1 VVAYINQLVAPATYI
16 VKDAYTT
23 KHNGARHFYA
33 RQTANDLEIIN
44 ADLNINVWQK
54 KVLSVGNSFFK
65 GPTPPTTVPQLQSS
79 MALQSLGKFLGHFFE
94 STDLII
100 TDFVNG
106 GEFKHIIK
114 GYPGAIKDVK
124 SRLAYVQVDY
134 GTKLELVWEFELDV
148 HDHWWNTFVST
159 TTGDIIALFDWVD
172 DATYQ
177 GYPIG
182 TNDPDDGP
190 REVIVNPEVSNASP
204 LGWHNQGDDAEF
216 TLTIGN
222 NAYAQENWSGGSA
235 WLNNYRPNGGS
246 ILSFRYPFNEN
257 QEPDTNIDASVTN
270 LFYWNNLIHDIFYQY
285 GFDEVS
291 GNFQENNFNRGGLGN
306 DAVQANAQDGSGYNN
321 ANFATPPDGQ
331 RPRMRMYVWTYTNP
345 YRDGDF
351 DQGIIIH
358 EYAHGISNRLTG
370 GPGNVNC
377 LNTAEAGGMGE
388 GWGDF
393 FGTAIRQRPEYNRN
407 DIFGLATY
415 DIDDDWGIRNYPY
428 TSQMNINPETYNYI
442 TRAGY
447 GGVHAKGAVW
457 CGILWEVY
465 WNLVESLQFSD
476 NWYLGEGGNN
486 VILRDV
492 IDGMKIQPC
501 NPTFVSAR
509 DAILQADMVNHGGE
523 NFCDLWQ
530 GFAKRGLGVGAVA
543 GGTESFQTPPQ
554 CAQ

>member
-1 VVAYINQLVAPATYI
+1 
-16 VKDAYTT
+16 
-23 KHNGARHFYA
+23 
-33 RQTANDLEIIN
+33 
-44 ADLNINVWQK
+44 
-54 KVLSVGNSFFK
+54 
-65 GPTPPTTVPQLQSS
+65 
-79 MALQSLGKFLGHFFE
+79 
-94 STDLII
+94 
-100 TDFVNG
+100 
-106 GEFKHIIK
+106 
-114 GYPGAIKDVK
+114 
-124 SRLAYVQVDY
+124 
-134 GTKLELVWEFELDV
+134 
-148 HDHWWNTFVST
+148 
-159 TTGDIIALFDWVD
+159 
-172 DATYQ
+172 
-177 GYPIG
+177 
-182 TNDPDDGP
+182 
-190 REVIVNPEVSNASP
+190 VI
-204 LGWHNQGDDAEF
+204 
-216 TLTIGN
+216 
-222 NAYAQENWSGGSA
+222 
-235 WLNNYRPNGGS
+235 
-246 ILSFRYPFNEN
+246 EN
-257 QEPDTNIDASVTN
+257 QQPDLYIDAATSN
-270 LFYWNNLIHDIFYQY
+270 LFYWNNIIHDVFYQY

-345 YRDGDF
+345 YRDGDL
-351 DQGIIIH
+351 DAGIIVH

-415 DIDDDWGIRNYPY
+415 DIGDDWGIRNYPY

-509 DAILQADMVNHGGE
+509 DAILQADVVNHGGE

-543 GGTESFQTPPQ
+543 GGTESFDIPTE
-554 CAQ
+554 CADK